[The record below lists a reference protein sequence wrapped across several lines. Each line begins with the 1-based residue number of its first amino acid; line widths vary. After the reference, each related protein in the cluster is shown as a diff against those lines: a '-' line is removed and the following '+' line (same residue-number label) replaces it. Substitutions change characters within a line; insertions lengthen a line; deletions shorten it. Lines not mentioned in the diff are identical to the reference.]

1 MSKTTSFFADYLPQ
15 KLSAHP
21 DLAGKVDQIFQ
32 FNISDVGSW
41 HVDLTVGAG
50 SVSPGQYDNPDCTI
64 TCSEEAFEQIL
75 DEPGS
80 AMVLMTK
87 GELTVS
93 NLTAALS
100 LKKIF

>member
-1 MSKTTSFFADYLPQ
+1 MSKTTSFFTDYLPQ
-15 KLSAHP
+15 KHSAHP

-32 FNISDVGSW
+32 FEISDVGSW

-50 SVSPGQYDNPDCTI
+50 SVSPGQHDNPDCTI
-64 TCSEEAFEQIL
+64 TCSEATFEQIL
-75 DEPGS
+75 EEPGS

>member
-15 KLSAHP
+15 KLSAYP

-32 FNISDVGSW
+32 FDISDVGSW
-41 HVDLTVGAG
+41 HVDLTVGEG
-50 SVSPGQYDNPDCTI
+50 SVSAGQHDNPDCTI
-64 TCSEEAFEQIL
+64 TCSEATFEQIL
-75 DEPGS
+75 EKPGS

-100 LKKIF
+100 LQKIF

>member
-1 MSKTTSFFADYLPQ
+1 MAKTTSFFADYLPQ

-32 FNISDVGSW
+32 FEISDVGSW

-50 SVSPGQYDNPDCTI
+50 SVSPGQHDNPDCTI
-64 TCSEEAFEQIL
+64 TCSEATFEQIL
-75 DEPGS
+75 EEPGS

-100 LKKIF
+100 LQKIF

>member
-1 MSKTTSFFADYLPQ
+1 MSKTTSFFTDYLQQ

-32 FNISDVGSW
+32 FEISDVGSW

-50 SVSPGQYDNPDCTI
+50 SVSPGQHDNPDCTI
-64 TCSEEAFEQIL
+64 TCSEATFEQIL
-75 DEPGS
+75 EEPGS

>member
-21 DLAGKVDQIFQ
+21 DLAGKVDQIDI
-32 FNISDVGSW
+32 NGVGSW
-41 HVDLTVGAG
+41 HVDLTVGEG
-50 SVSPGQYDNPDCTI
+50 SVSTGPHDNPDCTI
-64 TCSEEAFEQIL
+64 TCSEAAFEQIL

-100 LKKIF
+100 LQKIF

>member
-1 MSKTTSFFADYLPQ
+1 MSKTTSFFTDSLPQ

-32 FNISDVGSW
+32 FEISDVGSW

-50 SVSPGQYDNPDCTI
+50 SVSPGQHDNPDCTI
-64 TCSEEAFEQIL
+64 TCSEATFEQIL
-75 DEPGS
+75 EEPGS

>member
-1 MSKTTSFFADYLPQ
+1 MSKTTSFFTDYLPR
-15 KLSAHP
+15 KLSAHS
-21 DLAGKVDQIFQ
+21 DLAGQVDQIFQ
-32 FNISDVGSW
+32 FEISDVGSW

-50 SVSPGQYDNPDCTI
+50 SVSPGQHDNPDCTI
-64 TCSEEAFEQIL
+64 TCSEATFEQIL
-75 DEPGS
+75 EEPGS

>member
-1 MSKTTSFFADYLPQ
+1 MSKTTSFFTDYLPQ

-32 FNISDVGSW
+32 FEISDVGSR

-50 SVSPGQYDNPDCTI
+50 SVSPGQHDNPDCTI
-64 TCSEEAFEQIL
+64 TCSEATFEQIL
-75 DEPGS
+75 EEPGS

>member
-1 MSKTTSFFADYLPQ
+1 MSKTTSFFIDYLPQ
-15 KLSAHP
+15 KLSDHP
-21 DLAGKVDQIFQ
+21 DLAGKVDKIFQ
-32 FNISDVGSW
+32 FDISDVGSW

-50 SVSPGQYDNPDCTI
+50 SVSTGSHDNPDCTI
-64 TCSEEAFEQIL
+64 TCSEVAFEQVL
-75 DEPGS
+75 DEPSS

-100 LKKIF
+100 LQKIF

>member
-21 DLAGKVDQIFQ
+21 NLAGKVDQIFQ
-32 FNISDVGSW
+32 FEISDVGSW

-50 SVSPGQYDNPDCTI
+50 SVSPGQHDNPDCTI
-64 TCSEEAFEQIL
+64 TCSEATFEQIL
-75 DEPGS
+75 EEPGS

-100 LKKIF
+100 LQKIF

>member
-32 FNISDVGSW
+32 FEISDVGSW
-41 HVDLTVGAG
+41 YVDLTVGAG
-50 SVSPGQYDNPDCTI
+50 SVSPGQHDNPDCTI
-64 TCSEEAFEQIL
+64 TCSEATFEQIL
-75 DEPGS
+75 EEPGS

-100 LKKIF
+100 LQKIF

>member
-21 DLAGKVDQIFQ
+21 DLAGKVDQTFQ
-32 FNISDVGSW
+32 FEISDVGSW

-50 SVSPGQYDNPDCTI
+50 SVSPGQHDNPDCMI
-64 TCSEEAFEQIL
+64 TCSEATFEQIL
-75 DEPGS
+75 EEPGS

-100 LKKIF
+100 LQKIF

>member
-21 DLAGKVDQIFQ
+21 ELAGKVDQIFQ
-32 FNISDVGSW
+32 FEISDVGSW

-50 SVSPGQYDNPDCTI
+50 SVSPGQHDNPDCTI
-64 TCSEEAFEQIL
+64 TCSEATFEQIL
-75 DEPGS
+75 EEPGS
-80 AMVLMTK
+80 AMVLITK

>member
-21 DLAGKVDQIFQ
+21 ELAGKVDQIFQ
-32 FNISDVGSW
+32 FEISDVGSW

-50 SVSPGQYDNPDCTI
+50 SVSPGQHDNPDCTI
-64 TCSEEAFEQIL
+64 TCSEATFEQIL
-75 DEPGS
+75 EEPGS

-100 LKKIF
+100 LQKIF

>member
-1 MSKTTSFFADYLPQ
+1 MTTSFFTHYQPH

-32 FNISDVGSW
+32 FEISDVGSW

-50 SVSPGQYDNPDCTI
+50 SVSPGQHDNPDCTI
-64 TCSEEAFEQIL
+64 TCTEATFEQIL
-75 DEPGS
+75 EEPGS

-100 LKKIF
+100 LQKIF

>member
-32 FNISDVGSW
+32 FDINGVGSW
-41 HVDLTVGAG
+41 HVDLTVGEG
-50 SVSPGQYDNPDCTI
+50 SVSTGPHDDPDCTI
-64 TCSEEAFEQIL
+64 TCSEAAFEQIL

-100 LKKIF
+100 LQKIF

>member
-1 MSKTTSFFADYLPQ
+1 MSKTTSFFTDYLPQ
-15 KLSAHP
+15 KLSDHP
-21 DLAGKVDQIFQ
+21 DLAGKVDQIFL
-32 FNISDVGSW
+32 FEISDVGSW

-50 SVSPGQYDNPDCTI
+50 SVSPGQHDNPDCTI
-64 TCSEEAFEQIL
+64 TCSEATFEQIL
-75 DEPGS
+75 EEPGS

-100 LKKIF
+100 LQKIF

>member
-15 KLSAHP
+15 KFSAHP

-32 FNISDVGSW
+32 FEISDVGSW

-50 SVSPGQYDNPDCTI
+50 SVSPGQHDNPDCTI
-64 TCSEEAFEQIL
+64 TCSEATFEQIL
-75 DEPGS
+75 EEPGS

-100 LKKIF
+100 LQKIF

>member
-15 KLSAHP
+15 KLSTHP
-21 DLAGKVDQIFQ
+21 DLAGKVDQVFQ
-32 FNISDVGSW
+32 FDIRDVGSW

-50 SVSPGQYDNPDCTI
+50 SVSTGPHDNPDCTI
-64 TCSEEAFEQIL
+64 TCSEAAFEQIL

-100 LKKIF
+100 LQKIF

>member
-15 KLSAHP
+15 KLSAHS

-32 FNISDVGSW
+32 FEISDVGSW

-50 SVSPGQYDNPDCTI
+50 SVSTGQHDNPDCTI
-64 TCSEEAFEQIL
+64 TCSEATFEQIL
-75 DEPGS
+75 EEPGS

-100 LKKIF
+100 LQKIF

>member
-1 MSKTTSFFADYLPQ
+1 MSKTTSFFTDYLPQ
-15 KLSAHP
+15 KLSVHP

-32 FNISDVGSW
+32 FEISDVGSW

-50 SVSPGQYDNPDCTI
+50 SVSPGQHDNPDCTI
-64 TCSEEAFEQIL
+64 TCSEATFEQIL
-75 DEPGS
+75 EEPGS

>member
-15 KLSAHP
+15 KLSDHP

-32 FNISDVGSW
+32 FEISDVGSW

-50 SVSPGQYDNPDCTI
+50 SVSPGQHDNPACTI
-64 TCSEEAFEQIL
+64 TCSEATFEQIL
-75 DEPGS
+75 EEPGS